1 MFGLNQMVKKKMS
14 IDCSTWQKRL
24 FSTYWLCGCITLPCF
39 LGGLGWWL
47 VWGFFFV
54 VVVFVGLVFFNQ
66 SYLFTHCRGGEH
78 EIMLRYR

>member
-1 MFGLNQMVKKKMS
+1 MAKKIVFYILVVWMYYPS
-14 IDCSTWQKRL
+14 L
-24 FSTYWLCGCITLPCF
+24 F
-39 LGGLGWWL
+39 LGGLGVVVGL
-47 VWGFFFV
+47 GVFFV